1 MRRLEN
7 DARDDERNDNHW
19 RRTMKLVTK
28 LLVVAATLLSVACHD
43 STIEPQRTPRDVE
56 RVTPLFD
63 EECRSGYSLATGRCL
78 SDSAQVLSAPVSSMK
93 P

>member
-1 MRRLEN
+1 
-7 DARDDERNDNHW
+7 
-19 RRTMKLVTK
+19 MKLLTK
-28 LLVVAATLLSVACHD
+28 LLVIAATLVGVACHD
-43 STIEPQRTPRDVE
+43 STVEPQRTRRDVE
-56 RVTPLFD
+56 RGTPLFD